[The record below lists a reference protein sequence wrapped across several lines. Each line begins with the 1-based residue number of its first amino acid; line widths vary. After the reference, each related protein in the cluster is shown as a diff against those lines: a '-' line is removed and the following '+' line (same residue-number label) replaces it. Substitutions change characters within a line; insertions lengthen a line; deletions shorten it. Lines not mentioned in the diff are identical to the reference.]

1 MCTEVLLPALE
12 TVEREWRS
20 VWRSAKRNKLGVK
33 EGAEG
38 GFVITGTGDK
48 FFSNGKL

>member
-1 MCTEVLLPALE
+1 MCLDVLIPAFDM
-12 TVEREWRS
+12 VEGEWRS
-20 VWRSAKRNKLGVK
+20 VWRSAKVNKSGVK

-48 FFSNGKL
+48 FFSNGK